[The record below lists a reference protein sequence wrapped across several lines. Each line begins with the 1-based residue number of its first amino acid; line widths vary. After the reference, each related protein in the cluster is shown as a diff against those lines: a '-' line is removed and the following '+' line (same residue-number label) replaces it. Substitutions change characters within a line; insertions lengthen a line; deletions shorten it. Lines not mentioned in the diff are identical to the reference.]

1 MMSTTALLL
10 TLSLA
15 FLVIAAHARP
25 LSSGDLGRPVNRRPP
40 PPKAAPPIR
49 PIASNLHNDKPSPP
63 ESQLKATNSPDNG
76 KIKKR
81 SPPPPPAA
89 SKSPTHSENTASPC
103 VAANP
108 CGGSSFIAMVTDE
121 LARPKHLPPPRP
133 KVAPPT
139 YIMME

>member
-1 MMSTTALLL
+1 MA
-10 TLSLA
+10 
-15 FLVIAAHARP
+15 IEY
-25 LSSGDLGRPVNRRPP
+25 GRPVKSPP
-40 PPKAAPPIR
+40 PSPK
-49 PIASNLHNDKPSPP
+49 SSPP
-63 ESQLKATNSPDNG
+63 TKQITSVNGNYEPSVSESQLSATNSPDNG

-81 SPPPPPAA
+81 SPPPPPAI

-108 CGGSSFIAMVTDE
+108 CGGSTFIAMVTDE